1 LNLCQLQNLNQIR
14 LIKQLNL
21 FIFKNSIISNYSYKK
36 ISKLINKIIINKC
49 LKKKFLKKK
58 KKENLLNLIVNKYL
72 IFKLLC
78 I

>member
-1 LNLCQLQNLNQIR
+1 M
-14 LIKQLNL
+14 
-21 FIFKNSIISNYSYKK
+21 FKK
-36 ISKLINKIIINKC
+36 IM
-49 LKKKFLKKK
+49 FKKK